1 MKEGILRVHPDLAG
15 RLAQAGQLT
24 QESNQEQSSANLNS
38 MTQDEKSRMEML
50 NGLYKD
56 KFDFPF
62 VICARLNKKES
73 ILKGLEKRLEN
84 SQGVELQT
92 GIEEVMKICELRTRD
107 IIVTK

>member
-1 MKEGILRVHPDLAG
+1 MAG
-15 RLAQAGQLT
+15 RLAQAGKLSK
-24 QESNQEQSSANLNS
+24 ESTKEQSSAQLTMLTPDEQNHIDKLNC
-38 MTQDEKSRMEML
+38 
-50 NGLYKD
+50 LYKE
-56 KFDFPF
+56 KFGFPF

-84 SQGVELQT
+84 SQDVELQT